1 MYAMMWQAVGVS
13 YGELVDRL
21 IALAIA
27 RHDRRRRRR
36 GEA

>member
-1 MYAMMWQAVGVS
+1 MYAMMWQAVGLS
-13 YGELVDRL
+13 YSELVDRL
-21 IALAIA
+21 IALAIE